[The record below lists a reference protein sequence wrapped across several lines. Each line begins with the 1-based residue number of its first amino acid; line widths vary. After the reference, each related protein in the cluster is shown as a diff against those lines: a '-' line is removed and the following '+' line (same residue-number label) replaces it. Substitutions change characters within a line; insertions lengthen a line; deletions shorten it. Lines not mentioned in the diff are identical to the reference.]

1 LPHGAGCRGRS
12 DSAGGDGEVAAT
24 EAAPAWPDGESA
36 VNVAARGPCDEAIL
50 RATAPSPCSRATA
63 RWVLAATILGSSIA
77 FIDGTVVN
85 VALPA
90 LQEDLNAPV
99 STVQWVVEAYALFLS
114 ALVLVGGSLAD
125 RFGRR
130 RVFVFGVALFAAS
143 SAACALAPGVR
154 SLVAARAVQGVGAAL
169 LVPSSLAILGA
180 SFAPRER
187 GRAVGTWSSLT
198 SVAAAIGPIV
208 GGWLVQVASWRA
220 VFFLN
225 LPIAAVVVAIAL
237 RKVPETRNPSAK
249 GLDLPGAF
257 AATIGFAALVYGL
270 IEAPAAG
277 WSDPRVWTSLAAGVG
292 AVAAFVVVEA
302 RSAHPM
308 VPLDLFRIRAFAG
321 ANLLTLFLYAALSA
335 VFFLLP
341 FELIQA
347 QGYSPSQAGAALLPL
362 IVLIFSL
369 SRVAGAVL
377 DRLGPRPP
385 LTVGPAIAAAGFYL
399 LAVPHEDARYA
410 TALLPALS
418 ILGLGMAITVAP
430 LTTTVLNSVG
440 EREAGIASGINNAVA
455 RVAGLIAIAAFGVVA
470 SSVFDRALDRR
481 LSERGI
487 AAAASKIPAAE
498 RRKLGA
504 AQPPSDLSEPERR
517 RAQQA
522 IAAALVDSFRVS
534 MKIAAVLALLS
545 SACALAFIPPQ
556 RAGT

>member
-1 LPHGAGCRGRS
+1 MNIA
-12 DSAGGDGEVAAT
+12 
-24 EAAPAWPDGESA
+24 
-36 VNVAARGPCDEAIL
+36 AARGPCDEAIL
-50 RATAPSPCSRATA
+50 RATEPTPCSRATA
-63 RWVLAATILGSSIA
+63 RWVLAATILGSSMA

-85 VALPA
+85 VALPV
-90 LQEDLNAPV
+90 LQESLNASV
-99 STVQWVVEAYALFLS
+99 SSVQWVVEAYALSLS

-130 RVFVFGVALFAAS
+130 RVFAIGVAVFAAS
-143 SAACALAPGVR
+143 SAACALSPAVAW
-154 SLVAARAVQGVGAAL
+154 LIAARAVQGVGAAL

-180 SFAPRER
+180 SFSQRER

-198 SVAAAIGPIV
+198 SVAAAIGPIA

-225 LPIAAVVVAIAL
+225 VPIAAAVVAIAL

-249 GLDLPGAF
+249 RLDVPGAI
-257 AATIGFAALVYGL
+257 AATVGLAALVYGL
-270 IEAPAAG
+270 IEVPAAG
-277 WSDPRVWTSLAAGVG
+277 WSDPRVWASLAVGVV
-292 AVAAFVVVEA
+292 ALAAFVFIEA

-335 VFFLLP
+335 TFFLLP

-369 SRVAGAVL
+369 SRLAGMIL
-377 DRLGPRPP
+377 DRLGPRLP
-385 LTVGPAIAAAGFYL
+385 LTVGPAIAAVGFFL
-399 LAVPHEDARYA
+399 LAVPYQDTRYA

-430 LTTTVLNSVG
+430 LTTTVLNAVG
-440 EREAGIASGINNAVA
+440 ERDEGVASGINNAVA
-455 RVAGLIAIAAFGVVA
+455 RIAGLLAIAAFGVVA
-470 SSVFDRALDRR
+470 SYGFDRALDRR
-481 LSERGI
+481 LSERGLASI
-487 AAAASKIPAAE
+487 ASRISPAE
-498 RRKLGA
+498 RHKLGA
-504 AQPPSDLSEPERR
+504 AQTPPDLSEFQRR

-522 IAAALVDSFRVS
+522 IAAALEDSFRAS
-534 MKIAAVLALLS
+534 MKIAAFLALLS
-545 SACALAFIPPQ
+545 SMCALVFLPPH
-556 RAGT
+556 RAGP